1 MIVEMHKMY
10 VVTHRRNGDDLLAAL
25 GALGVVHLK
34 AVDPARASAAED
46 IAALL
51 GRVRRAIQ
59 ILAGTPAAGVAPSIS
74 ADAAVEEA
82 LSITQRCSEH
92 EARLDALHR
101 QMEQLAVWGD
111 LSLQQLDELR
121 DVGVEVKFFDVPAAL
136 VDEVHADVASVLHE
150 LPGKRVLLATAER
163 EVELSVPDEARE
175 LPLPERDRPSI
186 RAEATAIDAELRR
199 DRTRLAALAHLLGD
213 LRAEQSQLEERA
225 SWSRAE
231 RGAWCDENLFAV
243 QGFSPAESAEAIE
256 EALRDRNIEAAV
268 RFLEV
273 APDEQ
278 PPTLV
283 RYPRWARPIKAV
295 FDVLG
300 TVPGYREYDLSPF
313 FMVALPIFAAMLFG
327 DAGYGMIFTLLGL
340 TFYGKIRTK
349 AGGPTAQL
357 VLVFGLTALAWGM
370 LTGNYFGVSPTNMLA
385 AGGIWAA
392 LGRAATS
399 VALLWSA
406 NEEVA
411 RNIIIKVS
419 FVFGTIHLVLAHLR
433 QALGFAPNLK
443 ALAEIGWSCFLAGM
457 LGVIW
462 MLFFPDDMWMS
473 TQIMFSLLIAGAALV
488 VLFSHP
494 SVNPAKMLGLG
505 VIANILPMISTFSD
519 TISYIRLMAVGL
531 ASYYIASAFNG
542 LGSSLAA
549 AGWWAIPL
557 GAIVIVLAHLLNIA
571 LGFIAVF
578 AHGIRLN
585 MLEFSSNAGVQW
597 SGYAYAPF
605 ATQTTEGES

>member
-1 MIVEMHKMY
+1 
-10 VVTHRRNGDDLLAAL
+10 
-25 GALGVVHLK
+25 LGVVHLK
-34 AVDPARASAAED
+34 PVDPARRSAAED

-51 GRVRRAIQ
+51 GRLKRAIQ
-59 ILAGTPAAGVAPSIS
+59 ILANTPATGAAPSIS
-74 ADAAVEEA
+74 ADAAVGETLA
-82 LSITQRCSEH
+82 ITQRCSEH
-92 EARLDALHR
+92 QARLDALHR
-101 QMEQLAVWGD
+101 QMEQLAIWGD
-111 LSLQQLDELR
+111 LGLQQIDELSEI
-121 DVGVEVKFFDVPAAL
+121 GVEVKFFDVPAECAAQMR
-136 VDEVHADVASVLHE
+136 ADVVEVLHE
-150 LPGKRVLLATAER
+150 LPGKRVLIATAER
-163 EVELSVPDEARE
+163 EVELGLPEEARE

-186 RAEATAIDAELRR
+186 RAEAVAIDAELRR
-199 DRTRLAALAHLLGD
+199 DRSRLAALAHLLAD
-213 LRAEQSQLEERA
+213 LQAEQSQLEDRA

-231 RGAWCDENLFAV
+231 RGAWCDEDLFAV
-243 QGFSPAESAEAIE
+243 QGFSPVQSAQAIE
-256 EALRDRNIEAAV
+256 EALSDRNIEAAV
-268 RFLEV
+268 QFLEV

-300 TVPGYREYDLSPF
+300 TVPGYGEYDLSPF

-327 DAGYGMIFTLLGL
+327 DAGYGTIFTLLGL
-340 TFYGKIRTK
+340 AFYGKVRAK
-349 AGGPTAQL
+349 AGKPTAQL

-385 AGGIWAA
+385 AGGLWAM
-392 LGRAATS
+392 LGRAARS
-399 VALLWSA
+399 VAFLWDA
-406 NEEVA
+406 DEEVA

-462 MLFFPDDMWMS
+462 MLFFPKDVWMS
-473 TQIMFSLLIAGAALV
+473 TQVMFGLLVAGAALV
-488 VLFSHP
+488 VLFTYP
-494 SVNPAKMLGLG
+494 SANPAKMLGLG

-542 LGSSLAA
+542 LGSNLAS

-605 ATQTTEGES
+605 TTQITEGES